1 VVPAIKLLI
10 VSALSHDNS
19 AQKSLEVV
27 ELSQTEMVTLNC

>member
-1 VVPAIKLLI
+1 MVPAIKLLI

-27 ELSQTEMVTLNC
+27 GLSQTETVTLNC